1 MKKPNNFTDTEF
13 ELYQLML
20 IHSILDDMP
29 VKELSD
35 RVTEHL
41 KIATLKDNPK
51 GQRQAIKFFTEK
63 LEQKGKCFDDI
74 ETGQGCLF

>member
-29 VKELSD
+29 VKELSQ
-35 RVTEHL
+35 RTEQHL
-41 KIATLKDNPK
+41 NISLHNNES
-51 GQRQAIKFFTEK
+51 GQRKAIEFLTEQLNK
-63 LEQKGKCFDDI
+63 EGKCFD
-74 ETGQGCLF
+74 

>member
-29 VKELSD
+29 VNELSQ
-35 RVTEHL
+35 RTEQHL
-41 KIATLKDNPK
+41 NISLHNNEA
-51 GQRQAIKFFTEK
+51 GQRKAIEFLTERLHK
-63 LEQKGKCFDDI
+63 EGKCFD
-74 ETGQGCLF
+74 

>member
-20 IHSILDDMP
+20 IHSILDDMS

-41 KIATLKDNPK
+41 KIATLKDNEE
-51 GQRQAIKFFTEK
+51 GQKQAIKFFKERLHK
-63 LEQKGKCFDDI
+63 EGKCFD
-74 ETGQGCLF
+74 